1 MTDKDKLE
9 QENEAKVEQAEPVS
23 EQVKAEEAPA
33 EEAAPTE
40 EVVAEAE
47 EAPAEEAAPTEE
59 VVAEA
64 EEAPAEEA
72 APTEEVVAEAEEAPA
87 EEAAP
92 TEEVVAEAEEAP
104 PEISTV
110 EKSSAHILQAFES
123 RQLRTDLPAFRPG
136 DTVVVSVKVKE
147 GTRTRLQA
155 FEGVV
160 MGVKKGGINASFVVR
175 KISSGIGVER
185 TFQTHSPIIDSIS
198 VKRKG
203 DVRQAKLF
211 YLRERSGKSAR
222 IKERLE

>member
-64 EEAPAEEA
+64 EEAP
-72 APTEEVVAEAEEAPA
+72 AEEAPA